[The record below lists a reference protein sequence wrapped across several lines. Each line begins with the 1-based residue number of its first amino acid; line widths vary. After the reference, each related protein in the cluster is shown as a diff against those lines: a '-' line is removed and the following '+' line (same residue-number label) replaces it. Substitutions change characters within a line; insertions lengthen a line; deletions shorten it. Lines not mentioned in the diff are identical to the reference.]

1 MDKQEAPS
9 GVWETE
15 TDIATTDLG
24 QFEEL
29 CKKLYA
35 LWSDIESRESVI
47 KNMKEDAGKLESDVM
62 ATLKKYNKE
71 KYHVSG
77 CGTISITKRYSWKIP
92 QDMAAKEKFF
102 AYLQSKGI
110 FMQLVGVNS
119 ATLNKFCKDELEV
132 AKADGRVDWNPDGLE
147 APTLSEKL
155 TMRSK

>member
-1 MDKQEAPS
+1 MTTKEMPS
-9 GVWETE
+9 GVWEQETE
-15 TDIATTDLG
+15 IAKTDLG

-35 LWSDIESRESVI
+35 LWSDIESREAAV
-47 KNMKEDAGKLESDVM
+47 KNLKEDAGKLEDQVM

-71 KYHVSG
+71 KYHVTG

-92 QDMAAKEKFF
+92 QDLAAKEKFF

-132 AKADGRVDWNPDGLE
+132 AKAEGRVDWNPDGLE

-155 TMRSK
+155 RMASK